1 MKRLT
6 FSIFLLL
13 GVLSLNPTIAQT
25 AIRVDIDL
33 SKGKIPVSPYI
44 YGKNNVLPN
53 TYLSTGTE
61 EITRAQQ
68 AGVRLV
74 RQGGGNNS
82 TKYNW
87 RLKLSSH
94 PDWYNNVYANDWDAA
109 AKTMLQQLPGIQGMW
124 SFQLLG
130 KAASN
135 TSNNFNDWGYNQSQ
149 WWSGTSQNLA
159 GGGIP
164 NTSGGSKATT
174 EGNPDLYLMTWT
186 SDSTVGILDK
196 WFGAKGLGYDKSKFV
211 YWAMDNEP
219 EIWSGTHDDVMKTQC
234 SAEEYMQLYFKVAK
248 AARAK
253 YPNIKLLGPTPANEW
268 QWYRWG
274 SDGILSDGKKY
285 CWLEFFIKR
294 IAEEQKATGIK
305 LLDVLDIH
313 YYPGSS
319 DAAKCVQFH
328 RVFFDRDY
336 DYPEAN
342 GVHTVTGGWDG
353 SISKEYILGR
363 CSDWLNQYLG
373 PNHGVG
379 LAVTESGLAST
390 NANVQ
395 AIFYASTLGEFMKNG
410 VEVYTPWSWNV
421 GMWETLHLFSR
432 YNLKNFVQATSQNE
446 QLVSVY
452 PTVNNTADSITVVLV
467 NRSLTDKQTVNL
479 NFNGIKVNPDSY
491 GMYSISGLG
500 TTETFSSH
508 YNNALKKSQVQ
519 ATATAMT
526 IELAPLSVNSI
537 VMKSLVMGNSPE
549 IKESAFKVK
558 AYPNPANE
566 MVHLE
571 FTLPRREKVNI
582 TIHNSNGQLLKT
594 VSNSMFDSGE
604 NIIFQDIKGLS
615 TGVYCIKINSNSGNE
630 TVKLIV
636 SRNSE
641 Q

>member
-1 MKRLT
+1 MTRIS
-6 FSIFLLL
+6 FIFLFMILI
-13 GVLSLNPTIAQT
+13 STIEFCLAQSP
-25 AIRVDIDL
+25 IRIDIDVN
-33 SKGKIPVSPYI
+33 KGKIPVSPFI
-44 YGKNNVLPN
+44 YGKNNVLPS
-53 TYLSTGTE
+53 TYLSSGANE
-61 EITRAQQ
+61 EITRAKE

-109 AKTMLQQLPGIQGMW
+109 AKNMLQQIPGVQGMW

-135 TSNNFNDWGYNQSQ
+135 TNNNFNDWGYNQSQ

-159 GGGIP
+159 GGGKP
-164 NTSGGSKATT
+164 NTSGGSKAAT
-174 EGNPDLYLMTWT
+174 EGNPDLYLMSWT
-186 SDSTVGILDK
+186 ADSTVGILDK
-196 WFGAKGLGYDKSKFV
+196 WFGAKGLNYDKSKFM

-274 SDGILSDGKKY
+274 TDGILSDGKKY

-294 IAEEQKATGIK
+294 IAEEQKATGIR
-305 LLDVLDIH
+305 LLDVIDIH

-342 GVHTVTGGWDG
+342 GVHTVNGGWDA
-353 SISKEYILGR
+353 SINKEYILGR
-363 CSDWLNQYLG
+363 CSDWLTQYLG
-373 PNHGVG
+373 TNHGVG
-379 LAVTESGLAST
+379 LAVTESGLNST

-395 AIFYASTLGEFMKNG
+395 AVFYASTLGEFMKNN
-410 VEVYTPWSWNV
+410 VEIYTPWSWNV

-432 YNLKNFVQATSQNE
+432 YNQKYFVQASSQNE
-446 QLVSVY
+446 PIVSAY
-452 PTVNNTADSITVVLV
+452 PTVNSTADSLTVVLV
-467 NRSLTDKQTVNL
+467 NRSLTDKQTVSLNL
-479 NFNGIKVNPDSY
+479 SGFKVNPDNY
-491 GMYSISGLG
+491 TMYSISGLSSS
-500 TTETFSSH
+500 ETFASH
-508 YNNALKKSQVQ
+508 LNNGLKKSQVQ
-519 ATATAMT
+519 ATATTMT
-526 IELAPLSVNSI
+526 VELAPLSVNSI
-537 VMKSLVMGNSPE
+537 VVKSLVMGTAPLIEKSKF
-549 IKESAFKVK
+549 IVSAF
-558 AYPNPANE
+558 PNPASDLVTIN
-566 MVHLE
+566 
-571 FTLPRREKVNI
+571 FTLPEKSRINVELF
-582 TIHNSNGQLLKT
+582 NSNGQLLKT
-594 VSNSMFDSGE
+594 LANSVFDAGANQLVFNSTQFPDGIYWIRFTSESN
-604 NIIFQDIKGLS
+604 
-615 TGVYCIKINSNSGNE
+615 VE
-630 TVKLIV
+630 TIKLIKAK
-636 SRNSE
+636 NN
-641 Q
+641 

>member
-1 MKRLT
+1 MTRISILFLFT
-6 FSIFLLL
+6 LLAFTVDFS
-13 GVLSLNPTIAQT
+13 NAQT
-25 AIRVDIDL
+25 AIRIDIDVN
-33 SKGKIPVSPYI
+33 KGKIPVSPFI
-44 YGKNNVLPN
+44 YGKNNVVESDL
-53 TYLSTGTE
+53 TKTKAME
-61 EITRAQQ
+61 EITRARQ
-68 AGVRLV
+68 AGVRIV

-94 PDWYNNVYANDWDAA
+94 PDWYNNVYVNDWDTA
-109 AKTMLQQLPGIQGMW
+109 AKNMLQQLPGVQGMW

-135 TSNNFNDWGYNQSQ
+135 TNNNFNDWGYNQSQ
-149 WWSGTSQNLA
+149 YWSGINQNLA
-159 GGGIP
+159 GGGKP
-164 NTSGGSKATT
+164 NASGGSKAAT
-174 EGNPDLYLMTWT
+174 EGNPDLYLMAWT
-186 SDSTVGILDK
+186 ADSTVGILDK
-196 WFGAKGLGYDKSKFV
+196 WFGTKGLGYDKSKFV

-268 QWYRWG
+268 QWYSWIGG
-274 SDGILSDGKKY
+274 SKIDGKSY

-294 IAEEQKATGIK
+294 IAEEEKATGIK

-313 YYPGSS
+313 YYPGST

-342 GVHTVTGGWDG
+342 GVHTVNGGWDAN
-353 SISKEYILGR
+353 INKEYILGR

-373 PNHGVG
+373 TNHGVG

-395 AIFYASTLGEFMKNG
+395 AVFYASTLGEFMKNG

-432 YNLKNFVQATSQNE
+432 YNQKYFVQAVSQNE
-446 QLVSVY
+446 PLVSAY
-452 PTVNNTADSITVVLV
+452 PTVNSTSDSITVVLV

-491 GMYSISGLG
+491 GMYFISGLG

-508 YNNALKKSQVQ
+508 YNNSLKKSQVQ
-519 ATATAMT
+519 ATASAMT
-526 IELAPLSVNSI
+526 VELAPLSVNSI
-537 VMKSLVMGNSPE
+537 VMKSLVMGTSPE
-549 IKESAFKVK
+549 IKKGEFKAKV
-558 AYPNPANE
+558 YPNPANDQ
-566 MVHLE
+566 VNLD
-571 FTLPRREKVNI
+571 FTLPEKSRMSI
-582 TIHNSNGQLLKT
+582 DFFNSSGQLLKT
-594 VSNSMFDSGE
+594 IANSVFDAGDHQFVFNSTQYPEGIYWIRFCSESN
-604 NIIFQDIKGLS
+604 
-615 TGVYCIKINSNSGNE
+615 VE
-630 TVKLIV
+630 TVKLIKAK
-636 SRNSE
+636 NN
-641 Q
+641 

>member
-1 MKRLT
+1 MNRFT
-6 FSIFLLL
+6 FSIVFLFGL
-13 GVLSLNPTIAQT
+13 LSLNQGFAQT
-25 AIRVDIDL
+25 AIRADIDL
-33 SKGKIPVSPYI
+33 TKGKIPVSPYI

-53 TYLSTGTE
+53 TYLSSGNE
-61 EITRAQQ
+61 EITKAQQ

-109 AKTMLQQLPGIQGMW
+109 AKTMLQQLPGVQGMW

-149 WWSGTSQNLA
+149 WWSGVNQNLA
-159 GGGIP
+159 GGGKP
-164 NTSGGSKATT
+164 NTSGGSKAAT

-196 WFGAKGLGYDKSKFV
+196 WFGAKGLGYDKNKFV

-234 SAEEYMQLYFKVAK
+234 SAEEYMQRYFKVAK

-253 YPNIKLLGPTPANEW
+253 YPNIRLLGPTPANEW

-274 SDGILSDGKKY
+274 NDGILSDGKKY

-294 IAEEQKATGIK
+294 IAEEEKATGIR

-319 DAAKCVQFH
+319 DAAQCVQFH
-328 RVFFDRDY
+328 RVFFDRNY
-336 DYPEAN
+336 EYPEAN
-342 GVHTVTGGWDG
+342 GVHTVTGGWDAG
-353 SISKEYILGR
+353 INKEYILGR
-363 CSDWLNQYLG
+363 CSDWLAQYLG
-373 PNHGVG
+373 SNHGVG
-379 LAVTESGLAST
+379 LAVTESGLKAA

-395 AIFYASTLGEFMKNG
+395 AVFYASTLGEFMKNG
-410 VEVYTPWSWNV
+410 VEVYTPWTWNV

-432 YNLKNFVQATSQNE
+432 YNQKYYVQASSQNE
-446 QLVSVY
+446 TMVSAY
-452 PTVNNTADSITVVLV
+452 PTVNNTGDSITVVLV
-467 NRSLTDKQTVNL
+467 NRSLTDKQTANL
-479 NFNGIKVNPDSY
+479 NFSGIKINPDTY

-500 TTETFSSH
+500 ATETFSTH
-508 YNNALKKSQVQ
+508 YNNALKKSLVQ
-519 ATATAMT
+519 ATASALTV
-526 IELAPLSVNSI
+526 ELAPLSVNSI
-537 VMKSLVMGNSPE
+537 VMKSIVTGTPPE
-549 IKESAFKVK
+549 IKKAEFNAL
-558 AYPNPANE
+558 AYPNPANDK
-566 MVHLE
+566 VYLD
-571 FTLPRREKVNI
+571 FTLPERGKVNI
-582 TIHNSNGQLLKT
+582 SLFSSSGQLLKT
-594 VSNSMFDSGE
+594 IANTTFDSGK
-604 NIIFQDIKGLS
+604 NRISQDTRELTSGIYFIKFS
-615 TGVYCIKINSNSGNE
+615 SESSAETIK
-630 TVKLIV
+630 LLV
-636 SRNSE
+636 SKSLN